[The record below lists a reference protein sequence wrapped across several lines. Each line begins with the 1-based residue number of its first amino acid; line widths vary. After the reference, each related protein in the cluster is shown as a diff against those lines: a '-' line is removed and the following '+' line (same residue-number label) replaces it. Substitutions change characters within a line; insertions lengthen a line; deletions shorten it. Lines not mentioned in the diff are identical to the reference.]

1 MSACAHSMVRF
12 EITTRYRPAK
22 ASDSRAVGIGIGI
35 AMASPAAFRF
45 SRTDSLRSRASR
57 LTKPRSMRDI
67 LQSRAPVS
75 PSRLPRAIA
84 AAHASSDCSASPIRG
99 ASAMRRGIVSV
110 PVLNTGWRQLTACGS
125 WPAIVVEFLH
135 SPLHSL
141 PILRV
146 LWSERVRIFLTSIAV
161 SRPCGIATHYQLESS
176 ESCLL

>member
-1 MSACAHSMVRF
+1 MSACAHPTVRF
-12 EITTRYRPAK
+12 EMTTRYRPAK
-22 ASDSRAVGIGIGI
+22 ASDSRAVGIGI

-67 LQSRAPVS
+67 LQSRALVS
-75 PSRLPRAIA
+75 PTRLARAIA
-84 AAHASSDCSASPIRG
+84 AVHASSDCSASPIRG

-125 WPAIVVEFLH
+125 WPAIAVEFLH
-135 SPLHSL
+135 SPLHSP

-146 LWSERVRIFLTSIAV
+146 LWSERVRIFQTSIAV
-161 SRPCGIATHYQLESS
+161 SRPCEIATRYRFESS

>member
-1 MSACAHSMVRF
+1 MVRC
-12 EITTRYRPAK
+12 EMTTRYRPAK
-22 ASDSRAVGIGIGI
+22 ASDSRAAGIGI
-35 AMASPAAFRF
+35 AMASPAAFRS

-75 PSRLPRAIA
+75 PTRLARAIA

-99 ASAMRRGIVSV
+99 ASAMRREIVSV

-135 SPLHSL
+135 SPLHSP

-146 LWSERVRIFLTSIAV
+146 LWSERVRIFQTSIAV

>member
-1 MSACAHSMVRF
+1 MSACAQSMVRF
-12 EITTRYRPAK
+12 EMTTRYRPAK
-22 ASDSRAVGIGIGI
+22 ASGSRAVGIGI
-35 AMASPAAFRF
+35 AMASPAASRF

-57 LTKPRSMRDI
+57 LTKPRSMRDT

-75 PSRLPRAIA
+75 PTRLARAIA

-110 PVLNTGWRQLTACGS
+110 PVLNPGWRQLTACGS
-125 WPAIVVEFLH
+125 CPAIVVEFLH
-135 SPLHSL
+135 SP

-146 LWSERVRIFLTSIAV
+146 LWSERVRIFQTSIAV

-176 ESCLL
+176 ESYLL